1 MSHDRQP
8 ASTISGVSPCVLLLA
23 TLSGVL
29 LLNAFLPTGYVL
41 AQDLTFKPSEIEFFE
56 SKVRPLLI
64 QHCLE
69 CHGAKES
76 KVRGGLRLT
85 SRAEMI
91 KGGDSGAAIVP
102 GKPDESMLI
111 ESVHYDLYEMPPTGK
126 LPEDKIAIL
135 EKWIE
140 MGAPDPRNP
149 GEPDKTEAIDL
160 EQAKKFW
167 AFQPITSRSPVVEDE
182 KAWATTEIDR
192 YLLESMQKRKV
203 YPLADADRY
212 TLVRRVYLTLIG
224 LPPSPDQIEDFVS
237 SGNAIE
243 DDLAVLI
250 DDLLASKQY
259 GERWGRHWLDV
270 ARFAESSG
278 GGRSLMFPLAW
289 RYRDY
294 VIDSFN
300 ADKPFDKFIREQIAG
315 DLLSFDSQSQRNQQV
330 VATGFLA
337 LGPTNY
343 EQQDKELLRME
354 VVDEQI
360 DTVGRAFLG
369 MTLGCARCH
378 DHKFDPI
385 PTRDYYALAG
395 IFKNTK
401 TLVPGNVSGYVKTA
415 LESDQT
421 VKEFAAHKKQLAT
434 LTKRLNELKKKSK
447 QQKPATDDKKSEA
460 NSLDDEIEELSGKIK
475 ELRKKAPAPIEYAMS
490 VTEEK
495 KIVDGHIHIRGDVR
509 NLGPVVPRGFISIV
523 DNASERKLP
532 ANKSGRLE
540 LADWIASPEN
550 PLTARVYVNRVWRHI
565 FGTGLVATPDNFGQ
579 MGRRPSNPALL
590 DYLAMEFVEGGWSTK
605 KLIRQIMLSRAFRI
619 KAGPP
624 PVGDSTNESFSV
636 YNRRRVE
643 AEILRDSVL
652 AISGQL
658 KTERGGLTIRKITQ
672 YDLGYKFDT
681 NRRSVYVPAF
691 RNSMLDL
698 FEVFDMA
705 NPNLVVGN
713 RNSSTLPTQALFLM
727 NSPFVIEQSKHAT
740 KKFLSEANGDNST
753 LIQQAYLRVLNRLP
767 SDQETQ
773 LAIDYLNSYSEDSS
787 PDKHQAWAGIFHS
800 LFASLEFRYIN

>member
-8 ASTISGVSPCVLLLA
+8 ASTISCIPPCALLA
-23 TLSGVL
+23 VTLWGAL
-29 LLNAFLPTGYVL
+29 LLNAFLPTGKVS
-41 AQDLTFKPSEIEFFE
+41 AQDLAFKPSDIEFFE

-76 KVRGGLRLT
+76 KIRGGLRLT

-102 GKPDESMLI
+102 GKPDESLLM

-126 LPEDKIAIL
+126 LPKEKIAVL

-149 GEPDKTEAIDL
+149 AGPGKTEAIDL
-160 EQAKKFW
+160 EQAKNFW
-167 AFQPITSRSPVVEDE
+167 AFKPIAIRLPVVEGDR
-182 KAWATTEIDR
+182 AWAKSEIDQ
-192 YLLESMQKRKV
+192 YLLEAMQKRDLH
-203 YPLADADRY
+203 PLADADRY
-212 TLVRRVYLTLIG
+212 TLVRRVNLTLTG
-224 LPPSPDQIEDFVS
+224 LPPSLDQIEDFVS

-243 DDLAVLI
+243 DDMADLI

-300 ADKPFDKFIREQIAG
+300 ADKPFDQFIREQIAG
-315 DLLSFDSQSQRNQQV
+315 DLLSYENQSQRNQQV

-415 LESDQT
+415 LDT
-421 VKEFAAHKKQLAT
+421 DAAVKEFAAHKKRLAT
-434 LTKRLNELKKKSK
+434 LTKKLNEAKKKSK
-447 QQKPATDDKKSEA
+447 QQKPATDDKEGEA
-460 NSLDDEIEELSGKIK
+460 SSLDDEIEFLSGKIK
-475 ELRKKAPAPIEYAMS
+475 ELRKTAPAPIEYAMS
-490 VTEEK
+490 VSEEN

-509 NLGPVVPRGFISIV
+509 NLGPVVPRGFISIL
-523 DNASERKLP
+523 DNAIERELP

-590 DYLAMEFVEGGWSTK
+590 DYLAQGICRRRLVDEET
-605 KLIRQIMLSRAFRI
+605 
-619 KAGPP
+619 
-624 PVGDSTNESFSV
+624 DSTNHA
-636 YNRRRVE
+636 VE
-643 AEILRDSVL
+643 G
-652 AISGQL
+652 IS
-658 KTERGGLTIRKITQ
+658 
-672 YDLGYKFDT
+672 
-681 NRRSVYVPAF
+681 
-691 RNSMLDL
+691 
-698 FEVFDMA
+698 
-705 NPNLVVGN
+705 
-713 RNSSTLPTQALFLM
+713 NSSGPTT
-727 NSPFVIEQSKHAT
+727 S
-740 KKFLSEANGDNST
+740 
-753 LIQQAYLRVLNRLP
+753 R
-767 SDQETQ
+767 
-773 LAIDYLNSYSEDSS
+773 
-787 PDKHQAWAGIFHS
+787 
-800 LFASLEFRYIN
+800 